1 MNSITHHPTDET
13 LAAFASGTLDEGRSV
28 VVSMHMSFCTA
39 CKNKA
44 RRYEAVGGALLER
57 TSPARM
63 KPDALQNVL
72 KVIDTDL
79 PAPDTSPEEPLDR
92 YQLGKWRWV
101 WPGVRQRSISVP
113 VVSNIKVFMLK
124 AEPGIQLPHHK
135 HTGYE
140 WTCVLEGA
148 FEHQFGRYGP
158 GDFDEADETLE
169 HKPTICEGAACVC
182 IVALQGEIKFQSG
195 WGRLIQPLLRL

>member
-1 MNSITHHPTDET
+1 MTSITHHPTDET
-13 LAAFASGTLDEGRSV
+13 LAAFASGTLDEARSV
-28 VVSMHMSFCTA
+28 VVSMHMSFCPV
-39 CKNKA
+39 CNNKA
-44 RRYEAVGGALLER
+44 RRYEAIGGALLDR
-57 TSPARM
+57 TSPAAM
-63 KPDALQNVL
+63 KPDALQKVL
-72 KVIDTDL
+72 QLIGTDL
-79 PAPDTSPEEPLDR
+79 QAPAVKPEGLLDH

-113 VVSNIKVFMLK
+113 VVSNIKVFMLR

-182 IVALQGEIKFQSG
+182 LVALQGNIEFQSG

>member
-1 MNSITHHPTDET
+1 MNSISHHPTDET
-13 LAAFASGTLDEGRSV
+13 LAAFASGTLDEARSV
-28 VVSMHMSFCTA
+28 VVSMHMSLCAT
-39 CKNKA
+39 CKSKA
-44 RRYEAVGGALLER
+44 RKYEAIGGALLDQA
-57 TSPARM
+57 SPAAM
-63 KPDALQNVL
+63 KPDALQKVL
-72 KVIDTDL
+72 GMIDTNL
-79 PAPDTSPEEPLDR
+79 PASAVRAEEPLDR

-101 WPGVRQRSISVP
+101 WPGVRQRSVSVP
-113 VVSNIKVFMLK
+113 VDSNIKVFMLK

-182 IVALQGEIKFQSG
+182 LVALQGNIEFQSG

>member
-1 MNSITHHPTDET
+1 MNPITHHPTEET

-28 VVSMHMSFCTA
+28 VVAVHASLCPA
-39 CKNKA
+39 CNGKT
-44 RRYEAVGGALLER
+44 RRYEAIGGVLLDQ
-57 TSPARM
+57 TSPAAM
-63 KPDALQNVL
+63 KPDALQKVL
-72 KVIDTDL
+72 GLIDTNL
-79 PAPDTSPEEPLDR
+79 PAPIATPEEPLDR

-169 HKPTICEGAACVC
+169 HKPTICQGATCVC
-182 IVALQGEIKFQSG
+182 IVALQGNIKFQSG
-195 WGRLIQPLLRL
+195 WGRMIQPLLRL

>member
-1 MNSITHHPTDET
+1 MNSISHHPTDET
-13 LAAFASGTLDEGRSV
+13 LAAFASGTLDEARSV
-28 VVSMHMSFCTA
+28 VVSVHMSLCAT
-39 CKNKA
+39 CKSKA
-44 RRYEAVGGALLER
+44 RQYEAIGGVLLEQAL
-57 TSPARM
+57 PAAM
-63 KPDALQNVL
+63 NPDALQKVL
-72 KVIDTDL
+72 GMIDTNL
-79 PAPDTSPEEPLDR
+79 PASAARAEEPLDR

-169 HKPTICEGAACVC
+169 HKPTICEGAPCVC
-182 IVALQGEIKFQSG
+182 IVALQGDIKFQSG

>member
-1 MNSITHHPTDET
+1 MNAITHHPTEET
-13 LAAFASGTLDEGRSV
+13 LAAFASGTLDEARSV
-28 VVSMHMSFCTA
+28 VVSMHMSLCPA
-39 CKNKA
+39 CSRKA
-44 RRYEAVGGALLER
+44 RQYEAIGGAFLDR
-57 TSPARM
+57 TAPVAM
-63 KPDALQNVL
+63 KPDALQ
-72 KVIDTDL
+72 KVSGLIDRNF
-79 PAPDTSPEEPLDR
+79 PAPTEGVEEPLDR

-101 WPGVRQRSISVP
+101 WPGVRQRSVSVP

-169 HKPTICEGAACVC
+169 HKPTICDGAACIC
-182 IVALQGEIKFQSG
+182 IVALQGDIKFQSG

>member
-1 MNSITHHPTDET
+1 MNSISHHPTDET

-28 VVSMHMSFCTA
+28 VVSMHVSLCAT
-39 CKNKA
+39 CKGKA
-44 RRYEAVGGALLER
+44 RQYEAIGGALLDQA
-57 TSPARM
+57 SPAAM
-63 KPDALQNVL
+63 KPDALQKAL
-72 KVIDTDL
+72 GMIDTNL
-79 PAPDTSPEEPLDR
+79 PASAPRAEEPLDR

-101 WPGVRQRSISVP
+101 WPGVRQRSVSVP

-169 HKPTICEGAACVC
+169 HKPTICEGAPCVC
-182 IVALQGEIKFQSG
+182 IVALQGDIKFQSG